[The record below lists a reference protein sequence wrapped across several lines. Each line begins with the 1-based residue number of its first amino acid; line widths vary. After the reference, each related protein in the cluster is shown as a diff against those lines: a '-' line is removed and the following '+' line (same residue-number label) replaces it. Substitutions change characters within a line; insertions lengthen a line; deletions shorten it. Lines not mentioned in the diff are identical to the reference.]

1 MSSLMIYV
9 LFPGNAREA
18 MNFYA
23 GIFGGDLKL
32 FTLEQ
37 FNRTDGDPQAI
48 AHSEL
53 KGLVTL
59 AGADATGDQA
69 SVKSEGLMLS
79 LLGTAEPK
87 VLHQWFEQLSVGGQV
102 LDPLAVKPWGDT
114 DGQVVDRYG
123 LRWLIGYQAENSES
137 QAPN

>member
-18 MNFYA
+18 MNYYA

-48 AHSEL
+48 AHGEL

-59 AGADATGDQA
+59 AGADATGDEA
-69 SVKSEGLMLS
+69 SVKCEGLMLS
-79 LLGTAEPK
+79 LLGTAEPE
-87 VLHQWFEQLSVGGQV
+87 VLHQWFEQLSDGGQV
-102 LDPLAVKPWGDT
+102 LDALAVKPWGDT

-123 LRWLIGYQAENSES
+123 LRWLIGYQAT
-137 QAPN
+137 